1 MLESSTLG
9 AAGGEAPDRANSSMQ
24 HVEQLAHSS
33 MSRSSTSLGVAGEGP
48 APAQQSR
55 HPPLGYGFSKY
66 QLTLLRNQILA
77 FKKLRTRKV
86 WFYLQLYLS
95 KFCSL
100 ELGLDAFSGPLN
112 FALSL

>member
-1 MLESSTLG
+1 VLESSTLG
-9 AAGGEAPDRANSSMQ
+9 AAGGEAADRANTSSAQ
-24 HVEQLAHSS
+24 HVEQLAHSA
-33 MSRSSTSLGVAGEGP
+33 MSRSSMSLGVAGESP

-86 WFYLQLYLS
+86 RSCVQLYLR

-100 ELGLDAFSGPLN
+100 GLGFDAFFGP
-112 FALSL
+112 